1 MFSSMKRI
9 GVATLFGLAGLV
21 SAVPEV
27 HGQSPYF
34 QVRPG
39 LTLQQ
44 AAFNIATLGR
54 AASFVPPYAL
64 GFNPYT
70 SFAPPFLG
78 PYGPGVAPGAGG
90 LPFGAGATL
99 LTNPYGGGGSSP
111 GYDGSSFSSN
121 PYSYYPYSYE
131 NPYGSYLRGAADVI
145 NAQGRF
151 LVNEQQARVM
161 REQVK
166 ADRIANRRRV
176 FDEYL
181 YERER
186 TPTAEQLREEERL
199 IQRDRSRNNP
209 PLTEVYS
216 AKALNDLLVDLQKLQ
231 GTAAFTTYRDRT
243 PQFPVEEDTV
253 KRINFSS
260 VKGGGN
266 IGLLKNDGRL
276 SWPVGLMGQEF
287 KVERDRLSSL
297 AQEAVGQVGTNH
309 RVDGGTLQQI
319 ATDVDRLQNQLS
331 KQVRELTP
339 AQYIEAKQFLNNF
352 EDAIK
357 ALRQPD
363 VGNFFSG
370 KYAAKVK
377 TVGELVD
384 FMTKNG
390 LHFAPATPG
399 DQSAYTAVHRA
410 LAAYDFAVQQGTTA
424 EKR

>member
-9 GVATLFGLAGLV
+9 GVAGQLGLILSALAV
-21 SAVPEV
+21 SEV
-27 HGQSPYF
+27 HGQSPFF

-54 AASFVPPYAL
+54 AASFVPPHAL
-64 GFNPYT
+64 GFNPFT
-70 SFAPPFLG
+70 PFASPFLG
-78 PYGPGVAPGAGG
+78 PYGPGVAPGGG
-90 LPFGAGATL
+90 GFPFGAGGTL
-99 LTNPYGGGGSSP
+99 LTNPYGGGGF
-111 GYDGSSFSSN
+111 GTGFDGSSFSSS
-121 PYSYYPYSYE
+121 PYYPYYYE
-131 NPYGSYLRGAADVI
+131 NPFGSYLRGGADVI

-151 LVNEQQARVM
+151 LVNEQQARLL

-166 ADRIANRRRV
+166 AERVAHRKRV

-199 IQRDRSRNNP
+199 VQRDRSRNNP

-216 AKALNDLLVDLQKLQ
+216 AKALNDLLVDLQRLQ
-231 GTAAFTTYRDRT
+231 GTGAFTTIRDRV

-287 KVERDRLSSL
+287 KVERERLSSL
-297 AQEAVGQVGTNH
+297 AQEAVGQVATNT

-370 KYAAKVK
+370 KYAPKVK

-399 DQSAYTAVHRA
+399 DQSAYAALHRA
-410 LAAYDFAVQQGTTA
+410 LAVYDFAVQQGTTA